1 MKLLKDLVVYVIKVD
16 YFMEDENGNEYT
28 KPMFLFLNSLKSFY
42 FKEEIEE
49 NIRIFYSHKE
59 AVQYIAEHSALR
71 TPCYGENVRVVKIKY
86 NFKEN
91 KWEEITNEK

>member
-16 YFMEDENGNEYT
+16 YFMEDENENEYT
-28 KPMFLFLNSLKSFY
+28 KPMFLFLNSLKNFY